1 MMMSET
7 SEEDFSSS
15 ASDTDETN
23 FHSWPRRE
31 ETAPKCSLVFFM
43 LGVTLVIPFI
53 TFVCAAEDVLAG
65 TDKPTGLVI
74 ISLTAPSCVL
84 KIVSLCFQ
92 QVSHVARIFLASG
105 FILVGQLCAVFIPN
119 LGGRFAGICLVSVG
133 TGIGELSL
141 LIQAAKELEE
151 IALCSFVVGTGVG
164 GVLGALSYVGELQ
177 ENVYSCR
184 KLFSIVSFI
193 NLALRA

>member
-1 MMMSET
+1 MMSET
-7 SEEDFSSS
+7 SEEDLEFSSS
-15 ASDTDETN
+15 ASDTDETH
-23 FHSWPRRE
+23 FHSWPRE
-31 ETAPKCSLVFFM
+31 ETTPKCSLVFFI
-43 LGVTLVIPFI
+43 LGVALTAPFI

-65 TDKPTGLVI
+65 TDKATGLVI

-105 FILVGQLCAVFIPN
+105 FVLVGQLCAVFIPH

-133 TGIGELSL
+133 TGIGEVSL

-151 IALCSFVVGTGVG
+151 VALCSFVVGTAVG
-164 GVLGALSYVGELQ
+164 GVLGAVSYVGRSQ
-177 ENVYSCR
+177 ENFYS
-184 KLFSIVSFI
+184 
-193 NLALRA
+193 

>member
-1 MMMSET
+1 
-7 SEEDFSSS
+7 
-15 ASDTDETN
+15 
-23 FHSWPRRE
+23 
-31 ETAPKCSLVFFM
+31 M

-105 FILVGQLCAVFIPN
+105 FMLVGQLCAVFIPN

-141 LIQAAKELEE
+141 LMQAAKELEE

-164 GVLGALSYVGELQ
+164 GVLGALSYV
-177 ENVYSCR
+177 
-184 KLFSIVSFI
+184 
-193 NLALRA
+193 